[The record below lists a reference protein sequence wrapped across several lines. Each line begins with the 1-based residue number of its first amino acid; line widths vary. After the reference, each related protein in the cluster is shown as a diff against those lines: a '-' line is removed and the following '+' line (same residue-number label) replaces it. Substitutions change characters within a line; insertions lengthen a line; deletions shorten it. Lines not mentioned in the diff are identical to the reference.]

1 MGRRFLYTALLML
14 CFGLCFGLLGVISY
28 IFPDFLK
35 DKLNFSTLRPLHVS
49 SVLFWILLGASGVV
63 YFALDNLTP
72 GRMSKKLAL
81 IQWGFW
87 LMAIAGI
94 FGSYFAG
101 YFGGREYWE
110 FPPYWALSLL
120 LAWILFLINLI
131 RAFRGLHNWPV
142 YVWMW
147 CTGST
152 FFLFIFLENYL
163 WLIPNFR
170 NNLVADMTIQWKV
183 NGSMVGAWNQLLYG
197 TMFFLMDRI
206 SGNTKVARSKMAFF
220 MYFLGLFNLMFNWG
234 HHIYTLPTQSYVKY
248 VGYTVSMTEWI
259 ILIRILYNW
268 RKSLED
274 AKRISHL
281 FPYRFLLAA
290 DFWVLVNLTQAIF
303 MSIPAINLYTH
314 GTHITVAHAMGT
326 TIGINSMILLGA
338 CFSFLLPESVRDDR
352 KQYWLNLAFWLL
364 QGSLF
369 LFWLSLI
376 LAGVIKGI
384 WQHEL
389 VQGPYSKLMDELKFY
404 FIVVFISGCG
414 MTAAFFYYTFTLF
427 NSYKKSKPLV

>member
-1 MGRRFLYTALLML
+1 
-14 CFGLCFGLLGVISY
+14 
-28 IFPDFLK
+28 
-35 DKLNFSTLRPLHVS
+35 
-49 SVLFWILLGASGVV
+49 
-63 YFALDNLTP
+63 
-72 GRMSKKLAL
+72 
-81 IQWGFW
+81 
-87 LMAIAGI
+87 
-94 FGSYFAG
+94 
-101 YFGGREYWE
+101 
-110 FPPYWALSLL
+110 
-120 LAWILFLINLI
+120 
-131 RAFRGLHNWPV
+131 
-142 YVWMW
+142 
-147 CTGST
+147 
-152 FFLFIFLENYL
+152 
-163 WLIPNFR
+163 
-170 NNLVADMTIQWKV
+170 MTIQWKV